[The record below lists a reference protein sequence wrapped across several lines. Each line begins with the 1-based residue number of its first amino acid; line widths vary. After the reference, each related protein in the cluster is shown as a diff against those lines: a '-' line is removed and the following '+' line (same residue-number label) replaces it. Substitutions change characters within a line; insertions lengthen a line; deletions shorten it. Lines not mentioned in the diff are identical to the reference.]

1 MSIKTNYNEFKLCAS
16 FKGDKVAP
24 WGNNTNRHI
33 VTVFSNDTG
42 RKTSFDYW
50 SPEIK
55 TEDDIL
61 EGFYCFCSDALAG
74 TYTFEGFC
82 DMYGYDYDSRNAEKI
97 YKLCKNAFN
106 KFWRLTGYSAD
117 MLCDLVNNLSD
128 KVNN

>member
-1 MSIKTNYNEFKLCAS
+1 MSIKANYNEFKLNAT

-33 VTVFSNDTG
+33 ITVFNTETG
-42 RKTSFDYW
+42 KKTNFDFW
-50 SPEIK
+50 SQEIK
-55 TEDDIL
+55 NENEVI

-82 DMYGYDYDSRNAEKI
+82 DMYGYNYDSRNAEKI
-97 YKLCKNAFN
+97 WKLCKKSFN

-117 MLCDLVNNLSD
+117 MLCDLVNHLSD
-128 KVNN
+128 EVNN